1 MSKAYLYMRGQ
12 AKESQRAKLQEEFP
26 AGEIVIDR
34 NPPETLERLIAEAG
48 PGDLIATVNFNDMP
62 EVSVEDYITL
72 CRNGA
77 GLHFQ
82 QQPHLDSAVFCRS
95 LAGEPAEAATAAAIL
110 QRQLDIEAARQAQQR
125 AKEKAGRGAA
135 AAAGRKGGRRPG
147 EKQTTKKEIYMKEA
161 IGNLMKQ
168 GLNGVQMLERL
179 NDNPDGFYISLNT
192 LYKYIKELKAQDVQ
206 EAEEAQAGDDQTGA
220 AVPISAGDA
229 RSSE

>member
-34 NPPETLERLIAEAG
+34 NPPETLERLIKEAG
-48 PGDLIATVNFNDMP
+48 PGDLIAAVNIYDMP
-62 EVSVEDYITL
+62 EITVKTYITI
-72 CRNGA
+72 CGNGA

-135 AAAGRKGGRRPG
+135 AAAGRKGGRKAG
-147 EKQTTKKEIYMKEA
+147 EKQTTRKEIYMKEA
-161 IGNLMKQ
+161 IRSLLAQELSGP
-168 GLNGVQMLERL
+168 QMLEKL

-192 LYKYIKELKAQDVQ
+192 LYKYVKELKAQDTQ
-206 EAEEAQAGDDQTGA
+206 DAAEA
-220 AVPISAGDA
+220 
-229 RSSE
+229 